1 MKPSPLPVQKDND
14 SGSPTSGEPEF
25 LVIGKLGRPHGLH
38 GEILMVVYTDFPD
51 RIEPGETF
59 FVGPRYQPIKL
70 IKRRPHTRGML
81 VTFEGYHVREKIAEL
96 RNQLVYVRTSDR
108 PPLEQGE
115 YYHHQ
120 LLGLQVID
128 ENSKPLGLL
137 SSILETGANDVYVVR
152 DQTGAEI
159 LVPAIDSVVLD
170 IDLEHKQIRVHL
182 LAGLLPEE

>member
-1 MKPSPLPVQKDND
+1 
-14 SGSPTSGEPEF
+14 
-25 LVIGKLGRPHGLH
+25 
-38 GEILMVVYTDFPD
+38 
-51 RIEPGETF
+51 
-59 FVGPRYQPIKL
+59 
-70 IKRRPHTRGML
+70 ML

-128 ENSKPLGLL
+128 ENGRLLGLL

-152 DQTGAEI
+152 DQTGTEI
-159 LVPAIDSVVLD
+159 LVPAIDSVILD
-170 IDLEHKQIRVHL
+170 IDLEHKQVRVHVL
-182 LAGLLPEE
+182 SGLLPEE

>member
-25 LVIGKLGRPHGLH
+25 LVIGKLGRPHGLL
-38 GEILMVVYTDFPD
+38 GEILMVVYTDFPE
-51 RIEPGETF
+51 RIQPGMTF

-81 VTFEGYHVREKIAEL
+81 VTFEDYHVREKIAEL

-120 LLGLQVID
+120 LVGMQVID
-128 ENSKPLGLL
+128 ENGRSLGLL

-152 DQTGAEI
+152 DQTGAEF

-170 IDLEHKQIRVHL
+170 IDLEHKQVRVHL
-182 LAGLLPEE
+182 LSGLLPEE

>member
-1 MKPSPLPVQKDND
+1 MKPSSFPVQKDND

-25 LVIGKLGRPHGLH
+25 LVIGKLGRPHGVN
-38 GEILMVVYTDFPD
+38 GEILMVVYTDFPE
-51 RIEPGETF
+51 RIQPDMTF
-59 FVGPRYQPIKL
+59 FVGPRYQPLIL
-70 IKRRPHTRGML
+70 IKRRPHARGML
-81 VTFEGYHVREKIAEL
+81 VMFEGYQDRERVGEL
-96 RNQLVYVRTSDR
+96 RNQHVHVRTSDR

-120 LLGLQVID
+120 LLGLEVID
-128 ENSKPLGLL
+128 ENGKPLGLL

-170 IDLEHKQIRVHL
+170 IDLDHKHMRVHL
-182 LAGLLPEE
+182 LSGLLPEE